1 MSTKDSFSLIARYYD
16 RIMHRVNYQEW
27 AEYIIQ
33 IMNLSPLKKKT
44 RLLDIA
50 CGTGTMA
57 LLMNRKGFEV
67 YGFDRSLEMVKVAR
81 QKVKKENVTDVFL
94 FAGDFR
100 DLPVKDKEFHGVY
113 SIFDSL
119 NNVLDERELLKI
131 FVRVHEILVE
141 GGAFVFDLNTD
152 FSLRRDWGNNTK
164 VEESDDVVTIWRT
177 RYEDGVSTLNFTV
190 FVREDN
196 KYQRIDAI
204 FRERGYDPPLVK
216 NLLKKA
222 GFKAALGFEHFTL
235 YEGTEKSSRVTYL
248 AY

>member
-1 MSTKDSFSLIARYYD
+1 LIARHYD
-16 RIMHRVNYQEW
+16 KIMHQVNYQEW
-27 AEYIIQ
+27 AEYILE

-57 LLMNRKGFEV
+57 LLMNKKGFEV
-67 YGFDRSLEMVKVAR
+67 YGFDRSPEMVKVAK
-81 QKVKKENVTDVFL
+81 QKVENENVTGVFL
-94 FAGDFR
+94 FVADFR
-100 DLPVKDKEFHGVY
+100 DIPVKSKEFHGVY

-119 NNVLDERELLKI
+119 NNILDEGELLKI
-131 FVRVHEILVE
+131 FEKVHDILIE

-152 FSLRRDWGNNTK
+152 FSLKRDWGNNTK

-177 RYEDGVSTLNFTV
+177 RYENGISTLNFTV
-190 FVREDN
+190 FVKENN
-196 KYQRIDAI
+196 KYQKIDAI

-222 GFKAALGFEHFTL
+222 GFKAVFGFDHFTL
-235 YEGTEKSSRVTYL
+235 YEGTDKSSRVTYL